1 MKAIYQVAGISKQA
15 CQQYRIRQL
24 HKGVAAFKFFD
35 QADRIRKDHPRAGC
49 RKMALDLCCSGWGRD
64 KTEQLLLS
72 NGYRL
77 QYPRNYARTTYSQQ
91 HLLYPN
97 LIEGLEL
104 TGINQLVQTDIT
116 YFRVR
121 ERFYYIVFLIDVY
134 SRRIVG
140 YAVNK
145 TLEAQGNIKALRMM
159 FNTRQDRCL
168 TSLIHHSD
176 RGSQYIDTVY
186 RKMLTDKGIII
197 SMCKEAWQNAYT
209 ERVNRTIKEEYLN
222 EWKIENYQ
230 ELTRS
235 VAKAVKHY
243 NNKRKHQAL
252 GYISPIDFEKQP
264 DRVTMK
270 LYKSSENPTQNGWV
284 DSRK

>member
-1 MKAIYQVAGISKQA
+1 MKAVYGVAGISKQA
-15 CQQYRIRQL
+15 CQQHRIRQL
-24 HKGVAAFKFFD
+24 NKSVAAFKFFD
-35 QADRIRKDHPRAGC
+35 QADKIRKEHPRAGC

-145 TLEAQGNIKALRMM
+145 TLEALGNIKALKMM
-159 FNTRQDRCL
+159 FRTRQDGCL
-168 TSLIHHSD
+168 AGLIHHSD
-176 RGSQYIDTVY
+176 RGSQYIDQVY
-186 RKMLTDKGIII
+186 RKLLTDRKIDI
-197 SMCKEAWQNAYT
+197 SMCKQAWQNAYT

-230 ELTRS
+230 DLTRS
-235 VAKAVKHY
+235 VGKAVKHY
-243 NNKRKHQAL
+243 NSKRKHQSL
-252 GYISPIDFEKQP
+252 GYTSPIDYEKQAN
-264 DRVTMK
+264 RAIMK
-270 LYKSSENPTQNGWV
+270 LYKSSENPRLNGGG
-284 DSRK
+284 